1 MKDLEELTRQ
11 ASESDAAG
19 QKGKKDAGK
28 GMAGLVEAARK
39 AEGREER
46 AHCEQK
52 VVQRLI
58 KDAIEPYVRGSN
70 EFEMVAREV
79 AIVVVYS

>member
-11 ASESDAAG
+11 ASESDAEG
-19 QKGKKDAGK
+19 QKGKREAGN
-28 GMAGLVEAARK
+28 GMAGLVEAAKK
-39 AEGREER
+39 AMGREER
-46 AHCEQK
+46 AHSEQK
-52 VVQRLI
+52 VVQRLMR
-58 KDAIEPYVRGSN
+58 DVVEPYVRGSN